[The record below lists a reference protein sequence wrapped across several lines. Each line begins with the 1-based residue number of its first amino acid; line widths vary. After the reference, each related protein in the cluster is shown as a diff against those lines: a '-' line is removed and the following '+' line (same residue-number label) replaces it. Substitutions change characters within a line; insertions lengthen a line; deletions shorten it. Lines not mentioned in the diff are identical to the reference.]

1 MLDII
6 IQVILAIFLILIMAF
21 IAYSIYDTE
30 YIKNIKLTNSNKNKT
45 MILDG
50 IYSFDKPNGRVET
63 FNKLDPNYFDLSPSV
78 NQNGGAEYSY
88 NFWLY
93 YNIMDTTT
101 QQIVQGDAKDK
112 YIILFFKGDL
122 NTLPYNQF
130 GYSRDTDT
138 QGPQNY
144 LIVKNPLVKISND
157 GTDIIVEYNNIN
169 HPDTFNSSSMKLKG
183 SASSI
188 KNWKDNK
195 LGIKDIDN
203 QTYNK
208 TWNMITI
215 VMQENPEQEDELF
228 VNRTNCKVYFNGTL
242 ISDRSTL
249 NNNLT
254 NENSTDMHSTV
265 MKKNQGNL
273 YINPNGALIRR
284 GLSTDHYVQSSIGE
298 QVESD
303 TITREV
309 PLKMANLSYYNY
321 ALSQDEILKLYNKRF
336 TIKEVTLVT
345 SALDKSKVRIGD
357 KVNFNMYEGETE
369 INIPVKSI

>member
-1 MLDII
+1 
-6 IQVILAIFLILIMAF
+6 MAF

-30 YIKNIKLTNSNKNKT
+30 YIKNIKLSNSNKNQT
-45 MILDG
+45 LILDG
-50 IYSFDKPNGRVET
+50 IYSFDKPNSRVET
-63 FNKLDPNYFDLSPSV
+63 INKLDPNYFDLNPSV

-93 YNIMDTTT
+93 YNIMDNTT
-101 QQIVQGDAKDK
+101 QRIVQGDDKDK

-130 GYSRDTDT
+130 EYSRDTY
-138 QGPQNY
+138 QQKNY

-157 GTDIIVEYNNIN
+157 GKDIIVEYNNIN
-169 HPDTFNSSSMKLKG
+169 HPDTFNSSSKKLKG
-183 SASSI
+183 SANQI
-188 KNWKDNK
+188 KNLKDNK
-195 LGIKDIDN
+195 LGIKDINN

-273 YINPNGALIRR
+273 YINPNIKLINK
-284 GLSTDHYVQSSIGE
+284 GLSTDHYVARQIEE
-298 QVESD
+298 QTETD
-303 TITREV
+303 TITKDV

-321 ALSQDEILKLYNKRF
+321 ALSQDEILKLYNKKF
-336 TIKEVTLVT
+336 PIKEVVLVT
-345 SALDKSKVRIGD
+345 SVIDKNKVRIGD
-357 KVNFNMYEGETE
+357 KVNFNMYDGENE
-369 INIPVKSI
+369 ITVPVKSI